1 MNIPSEILLN
11 LWITFNLVLGGGLL
25 AAIRHLLRR
34 DRMRR
39 GIRP

>member
-1 MNIPSEILLN
+1 MNIPSELLLN
-11 LWITFNLVLGGGLL
+11 LWIAFMWILGCGL
-25 AAIRHLLRR
+25 AASIRHLVRR

>member
-34 DRMRR
+34 DRIVR
-39 GIRP
+39 GVRP